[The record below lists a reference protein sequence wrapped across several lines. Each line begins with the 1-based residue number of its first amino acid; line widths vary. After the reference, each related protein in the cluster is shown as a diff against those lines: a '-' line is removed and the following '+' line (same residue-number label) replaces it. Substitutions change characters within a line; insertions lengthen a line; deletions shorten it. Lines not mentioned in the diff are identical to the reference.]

1 MTQVF
6 GAIMPV
12 KVDVG
17 IALVVVLVAIDVKLV
32 ACATVFHGVEDVQ
45 AVVFVELECRC
56 DFFRARVITLLTIKL
71 LFVFISLAVIEEF
84 HFKVS
89 IVQNFLEECLLA
101 RLTFRL
107 EKSLAIKSIDFW
119 RESLLR
125 VSL

>member
-1 MTQVF
+1 
-6 GAIMPV
+6 MPV

-17 IALVVVLVAIDVKLV
+17 IALVVVLVAIDVELV

-45 AVVFVELECRC
+45 AVVFVELECCC

-101 RLTFRL
+101 RLPFRL
-107 EKSLAIKSIDFW
+107 EESLAIESIDFW

-125 VSL
+125 VSLRI

>member
-1 MTQVF
+1 
-6 GAIMPV
+6 MPIQIY
-12 KVDVG
+12 VG
-17 IALVVVLVAIDVKLV
+17 IALVVVLISINIELV
-32 ACATVFHGVEDVQ
+32 AGTTVFHGVEDVQ